1 MNYGKCT
8 ESVSLFI
15 RRLSAPA
22 LLSGAMLIPAPAQAL
37 IIDNFEQG
45 GFNLVADQNNNPIS
59 IETGLPTSDVLGGVR
74 WAQVVQ
80 NGGAGTVGIT
90 LDTGSPGDDG
100 VYIDTVATP
109 DANPGVSGYLQ
120 LTYGGG
126 VALHEDLTADGGS
139 SFLVTVGAV
148 TQSTNLGIA
157 LYSQIG
163 SSIFAQ
169 FLNRTIAAAG
179 TYDFAFSDFSAVPD
193 AFKDVVRLDLFI
205 GNSLVTDK
213 ALYSLLDFRTNGG
226 AIETTV
232 PEPGVLPLVA
242 LGAVGMVL
250 NRRRRAAASAFSDS
264 V

>member
-1 MNYGKCT
+1 MNYGKHT
-8 ESVSLFI
+8 ESIGSLV
-15 RRLSAPA
+15 RRAMAPA
-22 LLSGAMLIPAPAQAL
+22 LLSGAVLIPAPAQAL

-45 GFNLVADQNNNPIS
+45 GFSLVADIVDNPIS
-59 IETGLPTSDVLGGVR
+59 TETGLPTSDVLGGVR
-74 WAQVVQ
+74 WAQVVL
-80 NGGAGTVGIT
+80 NGGVGTVGVT
-90 LDTGSPGDDG
+90 LNAGGPGDDG
-100 VYIDTVATP
+100 VFIDMVATP
-109 DANPGVSGYLQ
+109 NANPVMTGYLQ

-126 VALHEDLTADGGS
+126 VALHEDFTADGGS

-169 FLNRTIAAAG
+169 YLNRTIAAAG
-179 TYDFAFSDFSAVPD
+179 TYDFAFSDFSAVPN

-205 GNSLVTDK
+205 GNSPVTDK
-213 ALYSLLDFRTNGG
+213 ALYTLLDFRTDGG

-232 PEPGVLPLVA
+232 PEPGVLPLVG
-242 LGAVGMVL
+242 LGAAGMVL